1 MEKLTKHWKN
11 LSLNDEEGSSMKLL
25 EDKSIKEFILA
36 AKFLT
41 RRALSVETVVRT
53 SVLYGDR

>member
-25 EDKSIKEFILA
+25 EDKSTKEFILA

-41 RRALSVETVVRT
+41 RRALSVETLVRT